1 MASHLCSVPWIIFPP
16 CLAGEPHPSSF
27 QSFSLFLDVPAI
39 LCCPVIGRSALYQ
52 TNSKLPWQSHVFSS
66 VQKDYPTTLPSPI
79 MALTLWGGGIALSS
93 RHRGRSKNLRYH
105 IFNYKHEAER
115 KVEVGLDYELSNPT
129 TSYVLPLARLYL
141 PNLPNS
147 STHWD
152 PRIQMLES
160 MRDISHLSY
169 HSDQTQEPA
178 LYHWYIYQDLYHYF
192 VNDYCMIVK

>member
-1 MASHLCSVPWIIFPP
+1 MSQLSSAAQLLVVQLFIKPILS
-16 CLAGEPHPSSF
+16 CLGRVTPSAVYKKIT
-27 QSFSLFLDVPAI
+27 LLHCPA
-39 LCCPVIGRSALYQ
+39 
-52 TNSKLPWQSHVFSS
+52 
-66 VQKDYPTTLPSPI
+66 PSWP
-79 MALTLWGGGIALSS
+79 LHYGGGIALSS
-93 RHRGRSKNLRYH
+93 RHQGRSKNLRYH

-115 KVEVGLDYELSNPT
+115 KVEIGLDYELSNPT

-169 HSDQTQEPA
+169 HSDQTQKPA